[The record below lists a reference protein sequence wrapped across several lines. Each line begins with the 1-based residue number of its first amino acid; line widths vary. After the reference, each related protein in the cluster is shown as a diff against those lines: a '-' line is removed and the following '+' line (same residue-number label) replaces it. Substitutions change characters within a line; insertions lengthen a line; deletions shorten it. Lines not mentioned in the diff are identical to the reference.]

1 MDNKEYNQYKMN
13 LIFENWRK
21 YLIKEQVGLPGE
33 TAGTAEPF
41 NTPEQQKKAGEDYN
55 RREEAK
61 KKAEQEKKQAE
72 YNKVLEDQFK
82 VSYSELRNHYMTFR
96 SWTYQNSNRPVVPGE
111 LLKTNPLILKSARIL
126 TSSVNEENLKK
137 LMSSEDQ
144 FRFEKRVLDK
154 AQEVA
159 GLNASSRDAIVG
171 ANPFV
176 GRWTEFGRDLENIIW
191 NKIGIHIPVLDP
203 TLDREELHPMWEN
216 SKFKIVGV
224 LLQFGADIFLDLEN
238 LCMLILT
245 LIASIAG
252 GPAGAAAAGSVV
264 GAGRGIALAKRL
276 KRLHDLLTFQGKTT
290 KFVKKTSPEGVKTIA
305 REMGLLDEIYLA
317 AERAGKNFAEK
328 IKNLFSSG
336 TPVPAP
342 MRLSLRK
349 GNFAEQ
355 TTIGKIY
362 KFLQGNELLVTAVRG
377 IMSEFFEFLEK
388 EFEKIKM

>member
-82 VSYSELRNHYMTFR
+82 VNLNEFNRLYSLFNTWRMKDDNSYK
-96 SWTYQNSNRPVVPGE
+96 PVVAGE
-111 LLKTNPLILKSARIL
+111 LLKTNPEIVRAARVL
-126 TSSVNEENLKK
+126 SSSVNDEYKIG
-137 LMSSEDQ
+137 
-144 FRFEKRVLDK
+144 RGLDMNVFYK

-159 GLNASSRDAIVG
+159 GLNASSRDAIIG

-176 GRWTEFGRDLENIIW
+176 GRWTEYGRDLEKVIW
-191 NKIGIHIPVLDP
+191 DKIGIHIPVLDP
-203 TLDREELHPMWEN
+203 TLDRAELHPMWEN

-377 IMSEFFEFLEK
+377 IMSEFFESLEK
-388 EFEKIKM
+388 EFQKIKM